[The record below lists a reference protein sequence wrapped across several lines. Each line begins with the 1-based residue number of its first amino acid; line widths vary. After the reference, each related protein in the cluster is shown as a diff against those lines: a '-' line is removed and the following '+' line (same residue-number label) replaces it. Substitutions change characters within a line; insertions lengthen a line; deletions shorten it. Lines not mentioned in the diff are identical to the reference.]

1 MEQTLNGKLL
11 NLSAYQIGGHAI
23 PEEIVYSLEHY
34 CLRDHTQLRQPITF
48 RSIYTLEFICYY
60 TNGRE

>member
-11 NLSAYQIGGHAI
+11 NLSAYQIGGHAM

-34 CLRDHTQLRQPITF
+34 TVYEITPNYVS
-48 RSIYTLEFICYY
+48 R
-60 TNGRE
+60 